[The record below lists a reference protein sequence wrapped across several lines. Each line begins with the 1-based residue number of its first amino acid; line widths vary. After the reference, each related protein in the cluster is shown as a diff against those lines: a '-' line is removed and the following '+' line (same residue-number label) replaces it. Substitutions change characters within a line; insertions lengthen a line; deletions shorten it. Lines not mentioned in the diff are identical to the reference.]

1 MSSNN
6 AKQIEKLIK
15 ATVAQ
20 EKASGPT
27 YFGSSPEPLVQK
39 SAVPESIIKAKD
51 KIQPSKIQPS
61 KLEEGSGVKSPL
73 TQSGPAQVYE
83 DALHVDSSGV
93 LTLVY
98 KPLKSLPFTTA
109 DGKDFVLNF
118 TDVVRPPIAT

>member
-20 EKASGPT
+20 EKDRGPK
-27 YFGSSPEPLVQK
+27 YYGSSPEPLVQK
-39 SAVPESIIKAKD
+39 SAVPGSIIKAKD
-51 KIQPSKIQPS
+51 KIQPSKPC
-61 KLEEGSGVKSPL
+61 KLEEGSDVKSPL

-98 KPLKSLPFTTA
+98 TPLKSLPFTTA
-109 DGKDFVLNF
+109 DGKAFVLNF
-118 TDVVRPPIAT
+118 SDISRPPIAT

>member
-1 MSSNN
+1 MSSNNN

-20 EKASGPT
+20 EKASGPK

-51 KIQPSKIQPS
+51 KIQPS

-109 DGKDFVLNF
+109 DGKAFVLNF
-118 TDVVRPPIAT
+118 SDISRPPIAT

>member
-20 EKASGPT
+20 EKDRGPK
-27 YFGSSPEPLVQK
+27 YYGSSPEPLVQK
-39 SAVPESIIKAKD
+39 SAVPGSIIKAKD
-51 KIQPSKIQPS
+51 KVQPS

-109 DGKDFVLNF
+109 DGKAFVLNF
-118 TDVVRPPIAT
+118 SDISRPPIAT

>member
-20 EKASGPT
+20 EKASGPK

-51 KIQPSKIQPS
+51 KIQPSK
-61 KLEEGSGVKSPL
+61 LEEGSSGVKSPL
-73 TQSGPAQVYE
+73 TQEQPSELYA
-83 DALHVDSSGV
+83 DALLTDSSGI

-98 KPLKSLPFTTA
+98 KPRKSDVFKTA
-109 DGKDFVLNF
+109 DGKEIKFVYL
-118 TDVVRPPIAT
+118 DVPRPPVSP